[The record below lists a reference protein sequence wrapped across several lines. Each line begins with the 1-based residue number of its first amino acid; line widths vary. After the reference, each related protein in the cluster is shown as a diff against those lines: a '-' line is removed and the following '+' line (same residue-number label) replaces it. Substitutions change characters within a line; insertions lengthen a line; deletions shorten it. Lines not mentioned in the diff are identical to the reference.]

1 MRLTSEEIE
10 YLARKLVKTLS
21 RAGHIEVESEPRV
34 VEGVA
39 SVITDELMVEDK
51 LNDEVREVLLQHSS
65 EMQRSNITY
74 AEMFK
79 MVKKKLAKEKG
90 VVL

>member
-10 YLARKLVKTLS
+10 YLARKLVKTLT
-21 RAGHIEVESEPRV
+21 RGGHIEVESEAAV
-34 VEGVA
+34 AEGVA
-39 SVITDELMVEDK
+39 AVITEELLVEDK
-51 LNDEVREVLLQHSS
+51 LNEEVREVLLQHSS

-90 VVL
+90 VIL

>member
-10 YLARKLVKTLS
+10 YLARRIVKTLT
-21 RAGHIEVESEPRV
+21 RAGHIEVESEARV
-34 VEGVA
+34 VEGVGA
-39 SVITDELMVEDK
+39 VITEELMVEDK